1 LGATV
6 AALKRHGEDI
16 PMSNTTTAPAVDP
29 EKLMAFVFKAVEEVG
44 AVLNGALVVMGDR
57 LGYYRSLAESG
68 PSTPAELAER
78 TGTDQHYAREWLNA
92 QAAGSF
98 VTYDAATGRY
108 ELPPEHA
115 VALTD
120 ETSPAF
126 VGGLFQTAHG
136 TVCDSARI
144 FDAARTGDGVG
155 WGDHNADVHVGCERF
170 FAPTYNAHLVPEWL
184 PALDGVI
191 PKLAEGA
198 SVADIGCGHGAS
210 TILMAQAFPTSRF
223 RGTDSHSGS
232 IQTARARAD
241 ESGVAS
247 HVEFETADADAF
259 SGGPYDL
266 VTTFDALHDMGDP
279 VGAGRHVRDVIAD
292 DGTWMIVEPIAGD
305 HVEDNLNPVGRT
317 YYGFSTLLCTP
328 SSLSQPVG
336 LALGTQAGPARIRDV
351 VSTAG
356 FSRFRIAAQTP
367 FNNVFEVRP

>member
-1 LGATV
+1 
-6 AALKRHGEDI
+6 
-16 PMSNTTTAPAVDP
+16 MNNTTTAPAVDT

-57 LGYYRSLAESG
+57 LGYYRSLADHG

-78 TGTDQHYAREWLNA
+78 TDTDQHYAREWLNA

-98 VTYDAATGRY
+98 VTYDASTGRY

-126 VGGLFQTAHG
+126 VGGLFQIAHG

-144 FDAARTGDGVG
+144 VDAARTGDGVG
-155 WGDHNADVHVGCERF
+155 WGDHNSDVHVGCERF
-170 FAPTYNAHLVPEWL
+170 FAPTYNAHLVADWL
-184 PALDGVI
+184 PALDGVVD
-191 PKLAEGA
+191 KLSKGA
-198 SVADIGCGHGAS
+198 SVADVGCGHGAS
-210 TILMAQAFPTSRF
+210 TILMAQAFPNSRV
-223 RGTDSHSGS
+223 RGTDCHSGS
-232 IQTARARAD
+232 IATARARAAQTG
-241 ESGVAS
+241 STS
-247 HVEFETADADAF
+247 QIEFETADADAF

-266 VTTFDALHDMGDP
+266 VTMFDCLHDMGDP
-279 VGAGRHVRDVIAD
+279 VGAARHVREVIAD

-328 SSLSQPVG
+328 VVAVAAGRTGAGNAGGPGTHPRRRVG
-336 LALGTQAGPARIRDV
+336 GRVHPLPDRRADTVQQRVRSPALN
-351 VSTAG
+351 
-356 FSRFRIAAQTP
+356 AAMMSDDGA
-367 FNNVFEVRP
+367 

>member
-1 LGATV
+1 
-6 AALKRHGEDI
+6 
-16 PMSNTTTAPAVDP
+16 MNNTTSAPAVDP
-29 EKLMAFVFKAVEEVG
+29 ETLMTFVFKAVEEVG

-57 LGYYRSLAESG
+57 LGYYRSLADCG

-78 TGTDQHYAREWLNA
+78 TSTDQHYAREWLNA

-98 VTYDAATGRY
+98 VAYDASTGRY

-126 VGGLFQTAHG
+126 VGGLFQIAHG
-136 TVCDSARI
+136 TVCDADRI
-144 FDAARTGDGVG
+144 VDAARTGDGVG
-155 WGDHNADVHVGCERF
+155 WGDHHADVHVGCERF
-170 FAPTYNAHLVPEWL
+170 FAPTYHAHLVADWL
-184 PALDGVI
+184 PALDGVVD
-191 PKLAEGA
+191 KLSKGA
-198 SVADIGCGHGAS
+198 SVADVGCGHGAS
-210 TILMAQAFPTSRF
+210 TILMAQAFPVSRF
-223 RGTDSHSGS
+223 RGTDYHSGS
-232 IQTARARAD
+232 IATARARAD
-241 ESGVAS
+241 RSGLTS
-247 HVEFETADADAF
+247 HIEFETAEADAF
-259 SGGPYDL
+259 TGGPYDL

-279 VGAGRHVRDVIAD
+279 VGAARHVRDVIAE

-328 SSLSQPVG
+328 SSLAQPVG

-351 VSTAG
+351 VSTAA
-356 FSRFRIAAQTP
+356 FTRFRVAAQTP